1 MAPSYK
7 LELAIFSAQQKI
19 QEGAKCGNISTKCS
33 DKPYQRKIKKSR
45 SGSKMFYGKM
55 LHGQMLHGQMLPG
68 QMLHVRMLH
77 GQMLNGKMVLGHL
90 STVKDGSINLKCPPW
105 YFPWGGGG

>member
-1 MAPSYK
+1 M
-7 LELAIFSAQQKI
+7 L
-19 QEGAKCGNISTKCS
+19 
-33 DKPYQRKIKKSR
+33 
-45 SGSKMFYGKM
+45 YGKM

-90 STVKDGSINLKCPPW
+90 STVKDGSTNLKCPPQ
-105 YFPWGGGG
+105 YFPCGGGGGWVKVENNAISAQQSWNWA